1 MDRIKYQ
8 LAVIS
13 DQLAV
18 HAGVL
23 FFWTGWQDFGITGF
37 KGFKG

>member
-1 MDRIKYQ
+1 
-8 LAVIS
+8 
-13 DQLAV
+13 
-18 HAGVL
+18 VL